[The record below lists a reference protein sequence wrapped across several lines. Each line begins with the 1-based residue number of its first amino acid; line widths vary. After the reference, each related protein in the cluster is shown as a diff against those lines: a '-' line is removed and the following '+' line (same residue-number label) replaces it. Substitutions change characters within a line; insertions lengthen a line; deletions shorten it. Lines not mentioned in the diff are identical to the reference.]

1 MPRPVAV
8 LAALIAGVLVLY
20 TANLARAPVYLHEAE
35 VLFALHAQ
43 SIATTGHDT
52 NGRLL
57 PLYFQM
63 PEIGVN
69 VWFHPLVVYAMVPW
83 LKVLPLSETA
93 IRLPSVLV
101 GLVDV
106 MLIYFIGARI
116 FRSERWGLIAA
127 GLLALT
133 PSHFLHSRMAMDY
146 LYPVPFVLAWLL
158 CLLTFLD
165 HQRPR
170 RLFAATSFL
179 GIGIYSYIA
188 STIMMPLYLAITLAA
203 VWATVDRPIRW
214 WLIAMA
220 GFAWPLC
227 LLIWFVFHPQ
237 VIVETLSRYGL
248 DRGVAAPWPV
258 GAPTSVVLATMWRT
272 ARLSGRVS
280 QYWSFFDPAYLFLT
294 GGYANVV
301 NSTRHVG
308 VFPMP
313 FLALV
318 PIGVAAL
325 ARRQRPV
332 VDALLIVAFASAPLA
347 ACLAVPEPYAID
359 RELELLPFGALIAA
373 AGARALAT
381 TPSRTLRLAGV
392 VLLAAVPLH
401 FVFFS
406 VDYYRDYPRVAA
418 FWFNWNARDAIAETV
433 ALESRT
439 RPATIYLS
447 THHVANLEAYWK
459 LYLIMYGRTDLLR
472 RAVPF
477 DSAGLDVRSIQSGS
491 LLIVG
496 PDDTALVPSIDAGL
510 LRSVATIPEP
520 AGPPFFSILVRTSL
534 GPPTV
539 EPARP

>member
-1 MPRPVAV
+1 MPRPIAALAV
-8 LAALIAGVLVLY
+8 LVACVLAIY
-20 TANLARAPVYLHEAE
+20 TANLGHAPIYLHEAE

-43 SIATTGHDT
+43 SIATTWHDT

-69 VWFHPLVVYAMVPW
+69 VWFHPMVVYAMVPW
-83 LKVLPLSETA
+83 LEVLPLSEMA

-101 GLVDV
+101 GLTNIV
-106 MLIYFIGARI
+106 LIYFIGARI
-116 FRSERWGLIAA
+116 FHAERWGLLAA

-133 PSHFLHSRMAMDY
+133 PSHFMHSRMAMDY

-158 CLLTFLD
+158 CLLVFLD

-170 RLFAATSFL
+170 TLFAATSFL

-188 STIMMPLYLAITLAA
+188 STIMMPLYLAMTLAA
-203 VWATVDRPIRW
+203 IWATVDRPIRW
-214 WLIAMA
+214 WLIATA

-227 LLIWFVFHPQ
+227 LLIWFVFHPE

-258 GAPTSVVLATMWRT
+258 GAPASVVLETIWRT

-313 FLALV
+313 FLALI
-318 PIGVAAL
+318 PIGLAAL

-332 VDALLIVAFASAPLA
+332 VDALLLVAFASAPLA

-359 RELELLPFGALIAA
+359 RELELLPFGALIAV
-373 AGARALAT
+373 AGARALAM
-381 TPSRTLRLAGV
+381 TPSRAWRLAGV
-392 VLLAAVPLH
+392 WLLAAVPLH

-406 VDYYRDYPRVAA
+406 VDYYRDYPRGAA

-433 ALESRT
+433 ALESRM
-439 RPATIYLS
+439 RPESIYLS
-447 THHVANLEAYWK
+447 THHVSNLEAYWR
-459 LYLIMYGRTDLLR
+459 LYLTKYGRLDLLQR
-472 RAVPF
+472 TVPF
-477 DSAGLDVRSIQSGS
+477 DSEGFDVQSIPSGS
-491 LLIVG
+491 LLLVG
-496 PDDTALVPSIDAGL
+496 RDDATLTASIDAGL
-510 LRSVATIPEP
+510 LQLLAAIPEP
-520 AGPPFFSILVRTSL
+520 ADPPFFSILVRTPVAGRTAGL
-534 GPPTV
+534 VTH
-539 EPARP
+539 